1 MATITASSLTGLLS
15 ATLAA
20 DDAENLL
27 DAAINRITAH
37 GYQIG
42 NLQGTALTKSRSV
55 TQAEL
60 GWIQAVAV
68 ALYPTYLNSGATGTS
83 YGLGAIAES
92 SSTSSSM
99 GQNASGNSEQLA
111 EQAAVQLSR
120 SNWTRAII

>member
-1 MATITASSLTGLLS
+1 MPTLNAASLTGLLS
-15 ATLAA
+15 ATLDA
-20 DDAENLL
+20 DDAENLI

-60 GWIQAVAV
+60 GWIQAVAA
-68 ALYPTYLNSGATGTS
+68 ALYPTYQNSGSTGQS
-83 YGLGAIAES
+83 FGLGGLS
-92 SSTSSSM
+92 QSTSNSSSM
-99 GQNASGNSEQLA
+99 GQNASNNPEQLA

-120 SNWTRAII
+120 SDWSRAII